1 MEKEIARIADEIA
14 ELVGE
19 GVEREEIKEALK
31 KYVQLGIDLPSAR
44 QVLLKKYGVKG
55 IRGTG
60 DEVELADL
68 SGGEM
73 SVNLL
78 VKIISLSKK
87 VVRLSGGE
95 EKEITFGLM
104 ADRSGIRKFTAWED
118 YGLEVGGTYR
128 VEGAYTKSYRGEVEV
143 NLGTLCTVEP
153 APGELEDLDITS
165 LPRIGSAREV
175 KIGEI
180 IPRMG
185 TVTVE
190 GKVLTA
196 SEKTVTVSG
205 TEKEIQEGVL
215 GDETGV
221 IRFTAWGD
229 VRLDEGKSYRITG
242 AYVRSWKGIPQLG
255 IDERAEITELES
267 DVEVKSS
274 TEGPVRKRISE
285 LLLKGEQNVEVVGC
299 LIEVR
304 EGSGLLFRCPVCRR
318 VLRDSTCRVHGPQ
331 QGYPDLR
338 VKAVIDDGYG
348 AAQVVLNR
356 EITESLI
363 GMSPEEALEESEGR
377 GEVLWLEE
385 EIKRKLQGRWF
396 VMRGT
401 AILDDFG
408 PTILPKEVV
417 AVEGDVEEELREL
430 LKEIEEVGP

>member
-363 GMSPEEALEESEGR
+363 GMSPEQALEESEGR

>member
-1 MEKEIARIADEIA
+1 MEKEIARVAEEIA
-14 ELVGE
+14 ELVG
-19 GVEREEIKEALK
+19 GDVDRDEIKEALE
-31 KYVQLGIDLPSAR
+31 KYVRLGIDLPSAR

-55 IRGTG
+55 VRGVG
-60 DEVELADL
+60 DEVELAEL

-78 VKIISLSKK
+78 VRIVSVSKK
-87 VVRLSGGE
+87 VVRLSGGD
-95 EKEITFGLM
+95 EKEIAFGLM
-104 ADRSGIRKFTAWED
+104 ADRSGIRKFTAWEEF
-118 YGLEVGGTYR
+118 GLEEGGTYR
-128 VEGAYTKSYRGEVEV
+128 IEGAYTKSYRGEVEV
-143 NLGTLCTVEP
+143 NLGNLCTVEP
-153 APGELEDLDITS
+153 APGELEDIDPSS
-165 LPRIGSAREV
+165 LPRIGTPREV

-180 IPRMG
+180 VPKMG

-190 GKVLTA
+190 GRVLSA

-205 TEKEIQEGVL
+205 AEKEIQEGVL

-221 IRFTAWGD
+221 IRYTAWGS
-229 VRLDEGKSYRITG
+229 VRLREGGSYRIAG

-255 IDERAEITELES
+255 IDERAEVTPLDREV
-267 DVEVKSS
+267 DVKES
-274 TEGPVRKRISE
+274 TEGPTRKRISE
-285 LLLKGEQNVEVVGC
+285 LLLKGEQYVEVTGC

-318 VLRDSTCRVHGPQ
+318 VLKESTCRVHGPQ

-338 VKAVIDDGYG
+338 VKAVVDDGYG

-356 EITESLI
+356 EITEKLL
-363 GMSPEEALEESEGR
+363 GMTPEEALEESERR

-385 EIKRKLQGRWF
+385 EVRRKLQGRWF

-408 PTILPKEVV
+408 PTLLPKEVEIV
-417 AVEGDVEEELREL
+417 KGDVEEELKTL
-430 LKEIEEVGP
+430 LEEIEGVVL